1 MKPVAIF
8 FSEQAENRMFD
19 AFDPATIS
27 TLQETLDLSQR
38 VYLHN
43 ELEKEREVF
52 SKTRFI
58 FSTWGMPALTEEEI
72 RTFFPSLEAV
82 FYAAG
87 SVQGFARPFLHCGV
101 KVFSAWAANAVPV
114 AEYTV
119 SQIILANKGFYQ
131 ATRRMK
137 AGEYAKAQAYCA
149 PFPGSYDT
157 PVGIL
162 GAGMIGSMVLER
174 LKEYRL
180 SALVCDPFASDEK
193 LARLGAKRASLEEI
207 FSRCQVISNHVANL
221 PTTQRMLRYEHFS
234 RMLPNAVFLNTGRGA
249 QVVEQDLIQAL
260 KDEPGRTAVLDVT
273 FPEPPV
279 DDNPLWNMENVFLTP
294 HIAGSWGQEVARMGS
309 YMAEEFARFLAG
321 EPVRWEVTEKLL
333 ETMA

>member
-1 MKPVAIF
+1 MKPIAIF

-27 TLQETLDLSQR
+27 ALQEILDLPQR
-38 VYLHN
+38 VYLHS
-43 ELEKEREVF
+43 ELEKEREIF
-52 SKTRFI
+52 AKTRFI

-72 RTFFPSLEAV
+72 RSFFPALEAV

-137 AGEYAKAQAYCA
+137 AGEYYKASAYCTA
-149 PFPGSYDT
+149 FPGSYDT

-174 LKEYRL
+174 LKEYCL
-180 SALVCDPFASDEK
+180 SALVYDPFASDEK
-193 LARLGAKRASLEEI
+193 LERLGAKRASLEEI
-207 FSRCQVISNHVANL
+207 FSQCQVISNHVANL
-221 PTTQRMLRYEHFS
+221 PATQKMLRYEHFS

-249 QVVEQDLIQAL
+249 QVVEEDLIQAL
-260 KDEPGRTAVLDVT
+260 KEQPDRTAVLDVT

-279 DDNPLWNMENVFLTP
+279 DESPLWSMENVFLTP
-294 HIAGSWGQEVARMGS
+294 HIAGSWGREVARMGA
-309 YMAEEFARFLAG
+309 YMAEEFARYWDG

>member
-72 RTFFPSLEAV
+72 RGFFPSLEAV

-180 SALVCDPFASDEK
+180 SALVYDPFASDEK

>member
-19 AFDPATIS
+19 AFDPDTIS
-27 TLQETLDLSQR
+27 ALQEALDLPQR

-87 SVQGFARPFLHCGV
+87 SVQGFALPFLHCGV

-180 SALVCDPFASDEK
+180 SALVYDPFASDEK

-249 QVVEQDLIQAL
+249 QVVEQDLVQAL

>member
-87 SVQGFARPFLHCGV
+87 SVQGFARSFLHCGV

-180 SALVCDPFASDEK
+180 SALVYDPFASDEK